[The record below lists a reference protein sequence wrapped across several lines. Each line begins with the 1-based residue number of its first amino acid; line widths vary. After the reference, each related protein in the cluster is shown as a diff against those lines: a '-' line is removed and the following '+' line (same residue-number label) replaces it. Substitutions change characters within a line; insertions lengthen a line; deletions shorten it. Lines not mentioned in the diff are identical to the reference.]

1 MLEDGACKD
10 AEKEEDEE
18 VRLDDGD
25 IDFGCDVR
33 YSRGSSLGSG
43 DRRSSAGDF
52 AAAVGSS
59 ATSSSYMD
67 KDKDEDDAEGL
78 EQAHVE
84 GDGGRVAVLLGEL
97 VDGGAAD
104 RGLPED
110 LQGA

>member
-1 MLEDGACKD
+1 MVSYR
-10 AEKEEDEE
+10 EKEEDEE

-67 KDKDEDDAEGL
+67 EDKDEDDAEDDDDD
-78 EQAHVE
+78 EEEEEEEEEE
-84 GDGGRVAVLLGEL
+84 GEMGEEN
-97 VDGGAAD
+97 GNEIKEGTKEKEKN
-104 RGLPED
+104 RME
-110 LQGA
+110 